1 MSENLLKRI
10 RKRQTTNFKQKNYEL
25 LKQLTTYKAYSTD
38 CGKIDP
44 EGLSLVIINNKLVYR
59 K

>member
-44 EGLSLVIINNKLVYR
+44 EGFLMIIDNKLCN
-59 K
+59 KK